1 MQCFAV
7 KITIDYRAFRSVIT
21 KATTAGEAMRKV
33 EKHWGG
39 RWKAISATVA
49 N

>member
-1 MQCFAV
+1 MQRFAV
-7 KITIDYRAFRSVIT
+7 RITINHRAFRSVTI

-49 N
+49 D